1 MNQLM
6 GQVAIVFGG
15 GSEIARGI
23 AVRFGRERAN
33 VAVVDRDEKA
43 GAATVKAIEG
53 EGAAAKF
60 IRGDAAVKDD
70 AAQAV
75 AAAVQAYGRVD
86 ILVNAVET
94 RMPAGPLE
102 SKSEDDFNKLLGGDV
117 LAALR
122 GMQAVFPYMKKQGAG
137 RIINVGSIYGANA
150 YVHVVDTATRD
161 AALQGLTRGAASE
174 WAKYNVLV
182 NYLAPGIPDIA
193 EFRAYRETRRS
204 MVDHLIANTPLQ
216 RLMDPVE
223 DIGGAAMYLV
233 SDEGCYI
240 VGHPIYAD
248 GGQHL
253 VAAVM
258 EPGFER

>member
-1 MNQLM
+1 MDQLA
-6 GQVAIVFGG
+6 GQVAVIFGG
-15 GSEIARGI
+15 GSDIARGI
-23 AVRFGRERAN
+23 AVRFGRERAKVV
-33 VAVVDRDEKA
+33 VADREQIA
-43 GAATVKAIEG
+43 GEATVKAIQAQ
-53 EGAAAKF
+53 GAEARFVRA
-60 IRGDAAVKDD
+60 DATVGGQ

-75 AAAVQAYGRVD
+75 AATVDAFGRVD

-94 RMPAGPLE
+94 RTQPGAFE
-102 SKSEDDFNKLLGGDV
+102 SKSEDDFTKLLGGDV
-117 LAALR
+117 LAAVR
-122 GMQAVFPYMKKQGAG
+122 AMQAVYPHMKKQRAG

-150 YVHVVDTATRD
+150 HAHLADIATRD
-161 AALQGLTRGAASE
+161 FALQGLTRGVGSE
-174 WAKYNVLV
+174 WAKDNVLV
-182 NYLAPGIPDIA
+182 NYLSPGIPDTA
-193 EFRAYRETRRS
+193 EFQAYRRTRPA

-233 SDEGCYI
+233 SDEACYI

-258 EPGFER
+258 EPGFQR

>member
-1 MNQLM
+1 MNQLT

-23 AVRFGRERAN
+23 AVRFGREGAK
-33 VAVVDRDEKA
+33 VVVVDRDEKA

-53 EGAAAKF
+53 QGAAAKL
-60 IRGDAAVKDD
+60 IRADATVKGE

-75 AAAVQAYGRVD
+75 AAAVRAHGRVD
-86 ILVNAVET
+86 ILVNAIET
-94 RMPAGPLE
+94 RTQAGALE
-102 SKSEDDFNKLLGGDV
+102 SKSEDDFSQLLGGDV

-122 GMQAVFPYMKKQGAG
+122 AMQAVYPHMKRQGAG
-137 RIINVGSIYGANA
+137 RIVNVGSIFGANA
-150 YVHVVDTATRD
+150 YVHLVDMATRD
-161 AALQGLTRGAASE
+161 SALQGLTRGAASE

-193 EFRAYRETRRS
+193 EFRAYRETRRG

-223 DIGGAAMYLV
+223 DIGGAAMFLV
-233 SDEGCYI
+233 SDEACYI

-258 EPGFER
+258 EPGFQR